1 MKTPHKY
8 FMMMNN
14 SMMINKKKSK
24 AKILEKDICKFNS
37 WAERNL
43 DMLRK
48 AAIKLDELC
57 EELIFVGGCTT
68 SLLIT
73 DPYAPDVRPTLDVDC
88 IIDVISLN
96 AFHKIEKELRK
107 KEFQQDIQKANNL
120 ICRWKNDDII
130 LDILPTDEKILGFT
144 NKWYKQAVNNS
155 IKTKLSNS
163 LIIKHVTA
171 VYFLATKLE
180 AFKDR
185 GNNDYLGNHDLEDI
199 IAVIDGR
206 AEIID
211 EISKSN
217 YTVKSYLINAF
228 QELTKNQHFLDALP
242 GHLNYGQI
250 QQERAQIV
258 LSRIQ
263 AIAKLT

>member
-1 MKTPHKY
+1 MKTPHKAFA
-8 FMMMNN
+8 FMALMNR
-14 SMMINKKKSK
+14 KKSTTK
-24 AKILEKDICKFNS
+24 TPDKNIHKFNS
-37 WAERNL
+37 RAERNL
-43 DMLRK
+43 DLLRK
-48 AAIKLDELC
+48 AAIKLEELC
-57 EELIFVGGCTT
+57 EKLVFVGGCTT

-73 DPYAPDVRPTLDVDC
+73 DPIAPDVRHTIDVDC

-107 KEFQQDIQKANNL
+107 KGFQQDMQKADNL

-130 LDILPTDEKILGFT
+130 LDILPTNEKILGFT

-155 IKTKLSNS
+155 IKTKLSNN
-163 LIIKHVTA
+163 LIVKHITP

-180 AFKDR
+180 AFEDR
-185 GNNDYLGNHDLEDI
+185 GNNDYLGSHDLEDI

-206 AEIID
+206 TEIID

-217 YTVKSYLINAF
+217 YTVKSYLANAF
-228 QELTKNQHFLDALP
+228 QELTKNQRFLDALP

-263 AIAKLT
+263 AIAELT